1 MRIDAWK
8 FYAIEHSGFSD
19 ALICQT
25 MLKTQKAESNAAV
38 TSKANAGNFAP
49 FAMKYG
55 GNVETGMARLFLPG
69 KELIYLSKL
78 FQFQVVTF
86 GLSYKLYQVYQIIF
100 VENHWKSKEKVFPL
114 HTDPNMPYEHFMKVK
129 WSWEVV
135 KSGLHRPGT
144 LIA

>member
-100 VENHWKSKEKVFPL
+100 VENH
-114 HTDPNMPYEHFMKVK
+114 
-129 WSWEVV
+129 
-135 KSGLHRPGT
+135 
-144 LIA
+144 